1 MVDRKYKRLTK
12 KEQAQLKKDQANT
25 IEEGQEQQEQ
35 QPEVLPIPILEPP
48 TKEEIEAILE
58 HELEE
63 EKKIDKH
70 ICTLCDE
77 DLLDG
82 DKKMEYECGC
92 HIVHTRCGLQQ
103 AYFSMRNHGNFTC
116 GECGIILFGDATEV
130 AADDENFI
138 MIQNIETLKCNKDF
152 KADLKKIKSKNSEH
166 KKAGNAYNKRM
177 TEEYTKFTNL
187 VNISIMGIKL
197 AKREALHTLKQTDE
211 YKNFS
216 RAAASAAST
225 LTRFKRKYNLGWR
238 ESGILKLRPYS
249 GWRWRLSLPSRM
261 TGRRF
266 RIRI

>member
-1 MVDRKYKRLTK
+1 MSSRKYKRLTK
-12 KEQAQLKKDQANT
+12 KEQAQLKKDEANT
-25 IEEGQEQQEQ
+25 ILEEEQ
-35 QPEVLPIPILEPP
+35 QPGVLPVQEPTLEAL
-48 TKEEIEAILE
+48 TKVELEAILE
-58 HELEE
+58 HD
-63 EKKIDKH
+63 KKDNKH
-70 ICTLCDE
+70 ICMLCDE

-116 GECGIILFGDATEV
+116 GECGIILFGDPTEV
-130 AADDENFI
+130 DADDENII
-138 MIQNIETLKCNKDF
+138 MINNIETLKSNKNF
-152 KADLKKIKSKNSEH
+152 KDDLKKVKSKNSEH
-166 KKAGNAYNKRM
+166 KRAATAYNKRM
-177 TEEYTKFTNL
+177 NEEYTKFNNL

-197 AKREALHTLKQTDE
+197 AKREALNTLKQTDE
-211 YKNFS
+211 YKNFARTAGS
-216 RAAASAAST
+216 AAAT

-249 GWRWRLSLPSRM
+249 GWRWRLGLPSRM